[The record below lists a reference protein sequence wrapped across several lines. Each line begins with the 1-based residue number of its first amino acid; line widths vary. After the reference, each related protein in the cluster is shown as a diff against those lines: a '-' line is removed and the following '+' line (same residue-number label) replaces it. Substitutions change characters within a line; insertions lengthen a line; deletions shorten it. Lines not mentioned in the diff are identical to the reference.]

1 MLALYATPVGHAMQA
16 DAPVPKVF
24 KGHRL
29 HAALEV
35 GVQAVRK
42 LPAEQTAEEHTEQAG
57 PVIARGFQ

>member
-1 MLALYATPVGHAMQA
+1 MYATPVGHAMQA

-42 LPAEQTAEEHTEQAG
+42 LPAEQTARAEHKEQAG